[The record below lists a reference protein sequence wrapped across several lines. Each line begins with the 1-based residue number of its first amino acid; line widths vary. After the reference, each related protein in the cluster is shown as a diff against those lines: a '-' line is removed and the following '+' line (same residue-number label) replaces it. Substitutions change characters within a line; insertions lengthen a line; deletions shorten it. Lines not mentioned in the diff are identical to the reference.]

1 VAGVGISPCGYP
13 ERIPPGRNR
22 HLPGRRNGVCLLP
35 AGGLRVSVLKCIKSL
50 KVRPLP
56 GAFSVFQ
63 GWTEGKRK
71 RLRKCVISDE
81 IRRKQNFLQVY
92 GMLDRR
98 RKQVES
104 QKIVQSVY
112 FEAENSVSLMVVFHM
127 KNKIIFFTSSKFC
140 DILNM

>member
-1 VAGVGISPCGYP
+1 M
-13 ERIPPGRNR
+13 
-22 HLPGRRNGVCLLP
+22 
-35 AGGLRVSVLKCIKSL
+35 
-50 KVRPLP
+50 RPLP

-63 GWTEGKRK
+63 GWTEGVRK

-92 GMLDRR
+92 GMLDRGQ
-98 RKQVES
+98 KQVES

-112 FEAENSVSLMVVFHM
+112 FEAEKSVSLMVVFHM